1 MRVLMPLKVNVPM
14 LAPSLWATK
23 ERPQTTAARI
33 Q

>member
-1 MRVLMPLKVNVPM
+1 MRVLIPLNVKVPI